1 MKKLFKPL
9 LIFVFGIISGYY
21 ICYTNSIKNIFSTK
35 YKAFQ
40 VGVYTNLET
49 AKTYSSKYTNSIVI
63 KENELYRVYIA
74 ILKDSNNI
82 ENMKKYLNKKGI
94 EYYLKDIELIDQNI
108 KNTINQYE
116 NIMDINNEVIFIEL
130 NKKIME
136 EYKNSL

>member
-40 VGVYTNLET
+40 VGVYTNLEA

-116 NIMDINNEVIFIEL
+116 NIMDINNEVIFLEL